1 MQNLSP
7 TPTFRRGAVQPVV
20 CIQTGW
26 ELIKERFW
34 LFVGM
39 TFVAMFLGSMVPFG
53 IILGPLMCGI
63 YLALLQHRRG
73 HPIEFGL
80 LFKGFD
86 YFGDSLVA
94 TLIQY
99 VPMVMIIMPFYI
111 VMYAGMFLIMPRNG
125 GGEPD
130 PASLFGFLGLLI
142 VMMFVMFT
150 LIMLIS
156 ILFTFS
162 YPLIVDR
169 KMSGIDA
176 VKNSAKAALANFWQL
191 LALYV
196 LNGLIMFV
204 GLLLCYVGMFL
215 AWPITFAAYEM
226 AYEQVFGLS
235 EAQGPNLP
243 PPPPIFT

>member
-1 MQNLSP
+1 MQTFSP

-26 ELIKERFW
+26 ELIKQRYW

-39 TFVAMFLGSMVPFG
+39 SALGMFLGNMVPFG

-63 YLALLQHRRG
+63 YLALFQYRRNQ
-73 HPIEFGL
+73 PIEFGL

-86 YFGDSLVA
+86 YFGESVVA
-94 TLIQY
+94 TLIHY
-99 VPMVMIIMPFYI
+99 VPIYLLILPVYVVYF
-111 VMYAGMFLIMPRNG
+111 AGMFMIIPRQ

-130 PASLFGFLGLLI
+130 PASLFGFMGL
-142 VMMFVMFT
+142 VFVIMLVIFI
-150 LIMLIS
+150 LIMLLS

-169 KMSGIDA
+169 RMSGVDA
-176 VKNSAKAALANFWQL
+176 AKLSAKGAIANFVPLPGLWL
-191 LALYV
+191 
-196 LNGLIMFV
+196 LNGILMFM
-204 GLLLCYVGMFL
+204 GMLLCYVGMFL
-215 AWPITFAAYEM
+215 AMPITFAAIET
-226 AYEQVFGLS
+226 AYEQVFGLG